1 MNKKQRQTNWT
12 KYWTENQIDSC
23 SAGIKAQDSGISNFW
38 ADTEKMLNETS
49 RVLDLC
55 TGKGDVIAQLIELQK
70 NKKHGLSLY
79 TGADIAAI
87 DQELVAL
94 RFEKVSKNV
103 SMDYETDV
111 TALPYSDEAFDIVT
125 SQFGVEYA
133 FETGVVKELCRVM
146 KSTGKAR
153 LVLHHSDSILVKVAK
168 EEMSHIDILS
178 QKAGYIELIEQLIPV
193 FAKLRNPANAK
204 KLNKDAKAIRVRDL
218 FNKESGMLLSRI
230 ERSSVP
236 DILKDALNQSKKIF
250 HVAKLQG
257 PSAAKAELSRY
268 KGELEQSR
276 ERMSD
281 LVEVTVTKEQL
292 DKLAETVNKFG
303 KEITVQQELKSKSH
317 IVAWGVEIA

>member
-23 SAGIKAQDSGISNFW
+23 SAGVKAQDSEINNFW

-49 RVLDLC
+49 SVLDLC
-55 TGKGDVIAQLIELQK
+55 TGKGDVIAQLIKLQK

-87 DQELVAL
+87 DQEIVAD
-94 RFEKVSKNV
+94 RFVEVSKNV

-111 TALPYSDEAFDIVT
+111 NALPYLDEAFDIVT

-153 LVLHHSDSILVKVAK
+153 LVLHHSDSILLKVAK

-178 QKAGYIELIEQLIPV
+178 EKAGYIELIEQLIPV

-204 KLNKDAKAIRVRDL
+204 KLNKDEKAIRVRDL
-218 FNKESGMLLSRI
+218 FNKESGVLLSRI
-230 ERSSVP
+230 ERSNVP

-257 PSAAKAELSRY
+257 SSAAKAELSRY

-281 LVEVTVTKEQL
+281 LVEVAVSKEQL
-292 DKLAETVNKFG
+292 EKLAETVNKFG
-303 KEITVQQELKSKSH
+303 KKITVQQELKSNSH

>member
-1 MNKKQRQTNWT
+1 
-12 KYWTENQIDSC
+12 
-23 SAGIKAQDSGISNFW
+23 
-38 ADTEKMLNETS
+38 
-49 RVLDLC
+49 
-55 TGKGDVIAQLIELQK
+55 
-70 NKKHGLSLY
+70 
-79 TGADIAAI
+79 
-87 DQELVAL
+87 
-94 RFEKVSKNV
+94 
-103 SMDYETDV
+103 
-111 TALPYSDEAFDIVT
+111 
-125 SQFGVEYA
+125 
-133 FETGVVKELCRVM
+133 
-146 KSTGKAR
+146 
-153 LVLHHSDSILVKVAK
+153 
-168 EEMSHIDILS
+168 
-178 QKAGYIELIEQLIPV
+178 
-193 FAKLRNPANAK
+193 
-204 KLNKDAKAIRVRDL
+204 
-218 FNKESGMLLSRI
+218 MLLSRI